1 MADNFKAKLCGK
13 DCLKCNPAECNDG
26 KKLFT
31 VTVFS
36 ENQVGLLNQISI
48 IFTRR
53 RLNIESLSVSQSALP
68 GFHKFTITTI
78 TDEDTIEKVVKQID
92 KRIDIIKSFY
102 NDDSDLV
109 YQEIAMYKVATQDF
123 INLEGTEELIRKYNI
138 RILEI
143 NETCVIFEK
152 TGHTDETQGLFE
164 ELSQKVKVLQFI
176 RSGRVAITK
185 SKIERLSDMLANI
198 EAHKMIYE

>member
-1 MADNFKAKLCGK
+1 MADNFKAKQCGK
-13 DCLKCNPAECNDG
+13 ECQKCNPAECNDG

-68 GFHKFTITTI
+68 GIHKFTITTI

-109 YQEIAMYKVATQDF
+109 Y
-123 INLEGTEELIRKYNI
+123 
-138 RILEI
+138 
-143 NETCVIFEK
+143 
-152 TGHTDETQGLFE
+152 
-164 ELSQKVKVLQFI
+164 
-176 RSGRVAITK
+176 
-185 SKIERLSDMLANI
+185 
-198 EAHKMIYE
+198 